1 MISFRNLFRFS
12 QKEVS
17 FTFDHIL
24 DKQYYRGLK
33 LLKSSPPTVDLP
45 HGKLLII
52 TPRAAG
58 KSHERNLIRRQL
70 KNIFFQEQ
78 CYLAPFIWIV
88 IVSPKAKTISFD
100 ALKKFLVT
108 TTQAHPTPPIELP

>member
-1 MISFRNLFRFS
+1 MILFRNLFRFA

-24 DKQYYRGLK
+24 DKKYYRGLK
-33 LLKSSPPTVDLP
+33 LLKATLADDVYT
-45 HGKLLII
+45 HGKLLVI

-58 KSHERNLIRRQL
+58 KAHERNLIRRQI
-70 KNIFFQEQ
+70 KNIYYQEK
-78 CYLAPFIWIV
+78 CYESPYAWII
-88 IVSPKAKTISFD
+88 IVTNKATKIPFD

-108 TTQAHPTPPIELP
+108 TILAKQEPT